1 MTKVDLLSLPMEEL
15 LLFIEE
21 LGEKRFRGQQIF
33 QWVQRGIKDID
44 EMTNLSKDFREK
56 LKERAYITNIKLE
69 EKLSS
74 NIDGTKKYLFLLED
88 NNIIEGVV
96 MSYKHGLTA
105 CISSQVGCG
114 MGCSFC
120 ASTKHGLLRNL
131 MAGEIID
138 QILLMQK
145 DIGERISNIVL
156 MGSGEPLH
164 NFKEVVAFLR
174 IVNDKNGINIGNR
187 HITLSTCGLV
197 PEIKKLADLQ
207 IPINLAISLHAPN
220 DEIRQQTMPVAKR
233 YSIKELLDSCS
244 YYLEKTNRR
253 ITFEYALIKDFNDK
267 PAHAEELAGLLKGL
281 LCHVNLIPVNPIDER
296 TFQRSKQDYIKGFEK
311 ILLKHGIE
319 TTVRREMGAD
329 INAACGQLRNRYL
342 KDKEI

>member
-1 MTKVDLLSLPMEEL
+1 MSKVDLLSLPMEEL
-15 LLFIEE
+15 QAFIEE
-21 LGEKRFRGQQIF
+21 LGEKKFRGQQIF
-33 QWVQRGIKDID
+33 QWVQKGLKEID

-56 LKERAYITNIKLE
+56 LKRDSYITNLKIE
-69 EKLSS
+69 EKLASK
-74 NIDGTKKYLFLLED
+74 IDGTKKYLFLLED
-88 NNIIEGVV
+88 KHIIEGVV

-105 CISSQVGCG
+105 CLSSQVGCG

-120 ASTKHGLLRNL
+120 ASTRQGLLRNL
-131 MAGEIID
+131 RAGEMID
-138 QILLMQK
+138 QILIMQK
-145 DIGERISNIVL
+145 DLGERISNIVL

-164 NFKEVVAFLR
+164 NFKEVLAFLK
-174 IVNDKNGINIGNR
+174 IVNDNQGINIGNR

-233 YSIKELLDSCS
+233 YTIKELMEACR
-244 YYLEKTNRR
+244 YYLEKNNRR

-267 PAHAEELAGLLKGL
+267 PQHAEELSRLLKGL
-281 LCHVNLIPVNPIDER
+281 LCHVNLIPVNPIDEKN
-296 TFQRSKQDYIKGFEK
+296 FERSKADYIKAFEK
-311 ILLKHGIE
+311 ILLKNGIE

-329 INAACGQLRNRYL
+329 IDAACGQLRNRYL
-342 KDKEI
+342 KDKEM